1 MKVFVRPSRV
11 TAPALLM
18 RFAMHAVGAV
28 CTRLSAPAR
37 LAIVAAFGVLALQAA
52 PLNAQVST
60 GSVEGVITTAD
71 SATLANTIVL
81 LLRSDLPRDRPPNF
95 PDSFTTRT
103 GANGRFVIRGL
114 TPANY
119 SLVVRRPG
127 FAQSVT
133 PVVVTAAQA
142 TRVSV
147 QLNVATLETVEI
159 SARRSDLPDVAEREA
174 RGMGVVIYAEEIEK
188 LPVYSTQDILQFY
201 PRFSLGQLRR
211 IIMVDGRPIRG
222 SWEIPHKLDIAAM
235 EAQRGF
241 IGVNEPD
248 LWMPDGVSRSTGA
261 TVLLIWTKP
270 YIGWLR
276 QEEEK
281 RRVRDSTARADSLS
295 ALPDKR

>member
-1 MKVFVRPSRV
+1 
-11 TAPALLM
+11 
-18 RFAMHAVGAV
+18 MHAVGTV
-28 CTRLSAPAR
+28 RIRLNALAR
-37 LAIVAAFGVLALQAA
+37 LVTVAALGMLALHAS
-52 PLNAQVST
+52 PLHAQVSP

-71 SATLANTIVL
+71 SAVLANTVVL
-81 LLRSDLPRDRPPNF
+81 LLRSDLPRDASANF
-95 PDSFTTRT
+95 ADSFTTRS

-119 SLVVRRPG
+119 ALVVRRPG

-133 PVVVTAAQA
+133 PVTVTASQA
-142 TRVSV
+142 TRVSI

-159 SARRSDLPDVAEREA
+159 SARRSELPYVADREA
-174 RGMGVVIYAEEIEK
+174 RGMGVVMYAEEIEK
-188 LPVYSTQDILQFY
+188 LPVYNTQDILQFY
-201 PRFSLGQLRR
+201 PRFRLGQMRQ

-248 LWMPDGVSRSTGA
+248 LWMPNGVSRSTGA

-270 YIGWLR
+270 YIAWQR
-276 QEEEK
+276 QEAEK
-281 RRVRDSTARADSLS
+281 KQARDSAARADS
-295 ALPDKR
+295 AAPLPRQR

>member
-1 MKVFVRPSRV
+1 
-11 TAPALLM
+11 
-18 RFAMHAVGAV
+18 MHAPGTVRFLLKAW
-28 CTRLSAPAR
+28 AR
-37 LAIVAAFGVLALQAA
+37 LVTFAAAGALVLQAA
-52 PLNAQVST
+52 PLHAQVST

-71 SATLANTIVL
+71 SAVLANTVVL
-81 LLRSDLPRDRPPNF
+81 LLRSDLPRDASANVS
-95 PDSFTTRT
+95 DSFTTRS

-119 SLVVRRPG
+119 ALVVRRPG

-133 PVVVTAAQA
+133 PVTVTASQV
-142 TRVSV
+142 TRVSI
-147 QLNVATLETVEI
+147 QLSVATLETVEI
-159 SARRSDLPDVAEREA
+159 SARRSELPYVADREA
-174 RGMGVVIYAEEIEK
+174 RGMGVVMYAEEIEK

-201 PRFSLGQLRR
+201 PRFNLGRR
-211 IIMVDGRPIRG
+211 GQSVIMVDGRPIRG

-248 LWMPDGVSRSTGA
+248 LWMPNGVSRSTGA

-281 RRVRDSTARADSLS
+281 KRVRDSTARANS
-295 ALPDKR
+295 ASPPPRPH